1 MFLFVIKI
9 NILNIHTPKIN
20 VLIIN
25 NIVIKICEGRRIG
38 SSLYFYGKLLAPQI

>member
-20 VLIIN
+20 ILIIN
-25 NIVIKICEGRRIG
+25 NI
-38 SSLYFYGKLLAPQI
+38 KLFLKFVKEEE